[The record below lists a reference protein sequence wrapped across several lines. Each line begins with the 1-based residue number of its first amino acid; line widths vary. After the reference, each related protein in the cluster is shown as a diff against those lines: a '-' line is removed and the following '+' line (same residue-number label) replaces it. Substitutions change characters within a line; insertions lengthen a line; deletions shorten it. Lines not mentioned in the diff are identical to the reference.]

1 MNATANSK
9 PSFVYVTYIATSPEK
24 VWQALTKPD
33 ISEKYWFG
41 YRVQADGG
49 KGGRM
54 TAHNPAGKLAHD
66 DPIIESDPPR
76 KLVYGWKSL
85 YKELPDE
92 RPSRVTFVLEP
103 LKGQTR
109 LIVTHDDF
117 DEGSKMFEM
126 ISKGWPAV
134 LSSLKSF
141 LETGRGLAATWGE
154 EERRR
159 AVES

>member
-1 MNATANSK
+1 MSK
-9 PSFVYVTYIATSPEK
+9 PVFVYVTYNAASPER
-24 VWQALTKPD
+24 VWEALTKAD
-33 ISEKYWFG
+33 DSERFWFG
-41 YRVQADGG
+41 YRVTADG
-49 KGGRM
+49 KPSARM
-54 TAHNPAGKLAHD
+54 TAIDPAGRQVHD

-85 YKELPDE
+85 YKDLPDE
-92 RPSRVTFVLEP
+92 RASRVTFLLEP
-103 LKGQTR
+103 LKDQTR
-109 LIVTHDDF
+109 LTVTHDDF
-117 DEGSKMFEM
+117 DEGSRMFEM

>member
-1 MNATANSK
+1 MSK
-9 PSFVYVTYIATSPEK
+9 PVFVYVIYIAASPER
-24 VWQALTKPD
+24 VWEALTKAD
-33 ISEKYWFG
+33 VSERFWFG
-41 YRVQADGG
+41 YRVTADGKPG
-49 KGGRM
+49 TRM
-54 TAHNPAGKLAHD
+54 TAIDPAGRQVHD

-85 YKELPDE
+85 YKDLPDE
-92 RPSRVTFVLEP
+92 RASRVTFLLEP
-103 LKGQTR
+103 LKDQTR
-109 LIVTHDDF
+109 LTVTHDDF
-117 DEGSKMFEM
+117 DEGSRMFEM

-141 LETGRGLAATWGE
+141 LETGRGLAATRGE

>member
-1 MNATANSK
+1 MSK
-9 PSFVYVTYIATSPEK
+9 RVFVYVIYIAASPER
-24 VWQALTKPD
+24 VWEALTKAD
-33 ISEKYWFG
+33 VSERFWFG
-41 YRVQADGG
+41 YRVTADGKPG
-49 KGGRM
+49 TRM
-54 TAHNPAGKLAHD
+54 TAIDPAGRQVHD

-85 YKELPDE
+85 YKDLPDE
-92 RPSRVTFVLEP
+92 RASRVTFLLEP
-103 LKGQTR
+103 LKDQTR
-109 LIVTHDDF
+109 LTVTHDDF
-117 DEGSKMFEM
+117 DEGSRMFEM